1 MRKRY
6 MIPAACMLVCAALT
20 AGAAAASVGG
30 GKVQPAAQ
38 VQAEA
43 GAATV
48 QPGSE
53 SSRTTANAYESQ
65 GMTARNDKVTVTAD
79 ALRLRTSPDTEGDNI
94 KGTVPGGTVLE
105 RLYEG
110 NGWSVVRTDSGEF
123 YVSSAYL
130 AEGQKAGQPVK
141 EETKGQGEAGTQLQS
156 GTEVGLNSSLQY
168 AEFSKINS
176 GKAVLYKSTAENRK
190 K

>member
-79 ALRLRTSPDTEGDNI
+79 ALRLRTSRFP
-94 KGTVPGGTVLE
+94 
-105 RLYEG
+105 
-110 NGWSVVRTDSGEF
+110 
-123 YVSSAYL
+123 
-130 AEGQKAGQPVK
+130 
-141 EETKGQGEAGTQLQS
+141 
-156 GTEVGLNSSLQY
+156 
-168 AEFSKINS
+168 
-176 GKAVLYKSTAENRK
+176 
-190 K
+190 

>member
-1 MRKRY
+1 M
-6 MIPAACMLVCAALT
+6 
-20 AGAAAASVGG
+20 
-30 GKVQPAAQ
+30 
-38 VQAEA
+38 
-43 GAATV
+43 

-130 AEGQKAGQPVK
+130 AEGQKAD
-141 EETKGQGEAGTQLQS
+141 S
-156 GTEVGLNSSLQY
+156 
-168 AEFSKINS
+168 
-176 GKAVLYKSTAENRK
+176 R
-190 K
+190 